1 MSLLQRLDDELKA
14 ALKGADRVRLSVI
27 RMLKAAIKN
36 QQIEK
41 GRELTDDEILAVVS
55 TLAKQRRE
63 SIDQFSKGGREDLV
77 QQERNELAILQS
89 YLPEQLSPEELD
101 RIILDAINE
110 SSAKDE
116 KEIGKIM
123 RVLMPRVKGVADG
136 KVVNARVKELLH
148 PSNK

>member
-14 ALKGADRVRLSVI
+14 ALKGADKVRLSVI